1 MRREREREIGAMG
14 ARKESDDGRDEE
26 FKIERLS
33 VGPAESNSVELGAWR
48 PACVRDVVGQA
59 ANFSVISDRGLESHS
74 RFTLSQSG
82 SHVRGLVGACGVCVC
97 VWQSSRI
104 IPHSMRSSER
114 RAALTFVLG
123 SLKQRSTTYS
133 MFRSF
138 TICRY
143 RRQSTTF
150 TAVILDPH
158 TVL

>member
-97 VWQSSRI
+97 VAI
-104 IPHSMRSSER
+104 IANNPTQHEKQ
-114 RAALTFVLG
+114 RAACSSDVRVGFAQTKVNNIFDVQIIHDL
-123 SLKQRSTTYS
+123 SLSTPVNNIHS
-133 MFRSF
+133 CDS
-138 TICRY
+138 
-143 RRQSTTF
+143 
-150 TAVILDPH
+150 
-158 TVL
+158 